1 MELFPEL
8 KIGLLNGWLP
18 LVLFYA
24 IFGLMLLSFPKSV
37 VTRLYDRSGW
47 TEPQKTLSAFG
58 KLFMFSWI
66 FIMIFTSIKFSRG
79 GFVLGCLL
87 YALGL
92 IGIVVALLNYRDTPL
107 DQPVT
112 KGLYKVSRNPQQI
125 TILILF
131 FGVSFAVGSWLAVI
145 LLSIGAVMA
154 HMRVLAEEKSCLEQ
168 YGDSYQNYM
177 EQVPRYFV
185 FF

>member
-1 MELFPEL
+1 MELLPEL

-18 LVLFYA
+18 LILFYT

-37 VTRLYDRSGW
+37 VARLYDRSGW
-47 TEPQKTLSAFG
+47 TEKQKTLSAFG

-66 FIMIFTSIKFSRG
+66 FIAIFTPIKLSQG
-79 GFVLGCLL
+79 AFVLGCLL

-92 IGIVVALLNYRDTPL
+92 AGIVVALLNYKDTPL
-107 DQPVT
+107 DRPVT
-112 KGLYKVSRNPQQI
+112 IGLYKVSRNPQQI

-131 FGVSFAVGSWLAVI
+131 LGISFAVGSWLAVF
-145 LLSIGAVMA
+145 LLAIGAVMA
-154 HMRVLAEEKSCLEQ
+154 HIRILAEEKSCLEQ
-168 YGDSYQNYM
+168 YGVSYKNYM

-185 FF
+185 FL